1 MSVKVMGQP
10 QTRGKKL
17 SGHYQVT
24 GSNLIREGCHLVI
37 GTRKPE
43 PNKSKNYLLERVPG
57 GKPPHRYISSLYPV
71 KNTPVSPG
79 NALWFDFDYQGRY
92 YTLEIDQATREA
104 EIREKA
110 KAEGGRVPNP

>member
-37 GTRKPE
+37 GTRKP
-43 PNKSKNYLLERVPG
+43 

-71 KNTPVSPG
+71 KNAPVSPQG
-79 NALWFDFDYQGRY
+79 ALWFDFDYQGRY